1 MMYVSVLSQSLQ
13 AHLEHLVKVFNCLKV
28 VNLKLNHKKCRFM
41 SEEIEYLG
49 HIVTP
54 KGLKLNT
61 TNLDAVREFPIL
73 NTVKQLRLTFHCQQF
88 VLNYASITQPLYHL
102 TKQGTPFNW
111 TASRELVD
119 IICKAKQNGCHADA
133 LSRQPVLSPP
143 MEDDCAKEVQGAVI
157 TSREFNSDD
166 NTITV
171 DPHKS
176 KLPRDQRL
184 FKLLKCS
191 DL

>member
-1 MMYVSVLSQSLQ
+1 MMYVSVLSQSVQ

-41 SEEIEYLG
+41 SEEVEKLG

-73 NTVKQLRLTFHCQQF
+73 YTVKQLRLTSHCQQF
-88 VLNYASITQPLYHL
+88 VLNYASIAQPLYHL
-102 TKQGTPFNW
+102 TKQGRPFNW
-111 TASRELVD
+111 TVSRELVD
-119 IICKAKQNGCHADA
+119 IICKAKQNDCQADA

-143 MEDDCAKEVQGAVI
+143 TEL
-157 TSREFNSDD
+157 R
-166 NTITV
+166 
-171 DPHKS
+171 
-176 KLPRDQRL
+176 
-184 FKLLKCS
+184 
-191 DL
+191 